1 MKKLTKKELE
11 NTSLS
16 ARIKRRG
23 KTGEGHHFGWV
34 KTTPYGSYETD
45 SRRVQDKE
53 IERRHQ
59 DKIGRT
65 TNEPAFTIKYDEN
78 GVPHSVYNPHHT
90 KGHRNVKYA
99 DGHQRM

>member
-45 SRRVQDKE
+45 SLRVQDR
-53 IERRHQ
+53 EREKRRQ
-59 DKIGRT
+59 QKLGR
-65 TNEPAFTIKYDEN
+65 EEEGPIKVDAYGN
-78 GVPHSVYNPHHT
+78 PIYVPKPNI
-90 KGHRNVKYA
+90 GHRNVKYA
-99 DGHQRM
+99 DGHQCM